1 MENMEISMD
10 DAVTSFIKRTEGSSL
25 IVTGWVVVASTAEG
39 AIKGEPLGFTMLGSA
54 GLAEHVKLGLLMSA
68 ANLIEGEQLRER
80 LGLPKPPEPPPF

>member
-1 MENMEISMD
+1 MHGNHDGRCGDEFHQAN
-10 DAVTSFIKRTEGSSL
+10 AGL
-25 IVTGWVVVASTAEG
+25 VADCDGLGGGRLDRRG

-68 ANLIEGEQLRER
+68 ANVIEGEQLRER

>member
-1 MENMEISMD
+1 MEITMD
-10 DAVTSFIKRTEGSSL
+10 DAVTSFIKGMQGTST

-68 ANLIEGEQLRER
+68 VNVLEGEQLRER

>member
-1 MENMEISMD
+1 MEITMD
-10 DAVTSFIKRTEGSSL
+10 HAVTSFIKGMQGTST

-54 GLAEHVKLGLLMSA
+54 GLAEHVKLGLLVSA
-68 ANLIEGEQLRER
+68 VNVIEGDQLRER